1 MFKEYQ
7 QAYLLGGEYSRL
19 LASNG
24 NAARAEYLLDP
35 WNSAYWI
42 RHKCR
47 NGREAR
53 FIYSFGPNRR
63 RDSSDWEIGDEAA
76 GGDDIGVHLNR

>member
-1 MFKEYQ
+1 VKKYQ
-7 QAYLLGGEYSRL
+7 QDYLLEGEFSRL
-19 LASNG
+19 VESSG

-47 NGREAR
+47 KGREVS
-53 FIYSFGPNRR
+53 FVYSFGPNRR
-63 RDSSDWEIGDEAA
+63 RDSSDWEIGDEDA
-76 GGDDIGVHLNR
+76 GGDDIGAHLDQ